1 LELIIPIGCQ
11 VQRCKL
17 EYTISKVTLSSPP
30 LQTIYASGSVPL
42 NPETMKVVEG
52 DINVQAT
59 QMFKNIK
66 GVMDEAGTDT
76 SRVLKTTVCSAVTF

>member
-1 LELIIPIGCQ
+1 
-11 VQRCKL
+11 
-17 EYTISKVTLSSPP
+17 
-30 LQTIYASGSVPL
+30 
-42 NPETMKVVEG
+42 MKVVEG

-76 SRVLKTTVCSAVTF
+76 SRVLKTTVSSSCHI